1 MELHTENCSRSELEA
16 EVQKSAY
23 ELLRDVRVAELS
35 ERLKPLEEAS
45 NDL

>member
-23 ELLRDVRVAELS
+23 ELLHYAHVAELS
-35 ERLKPLEEAS
+35 EWLKPLEKAS
-45 NDL
+45 NEL

>member
-16 EVQKSAY
+16 EVQKSTY
-23 ELLRDVRVAELS
+23 ELLHDVRVVELS

-45 NDL
+45 NEL